1 MAFDFG
7 AALSTAGQV
16 TPALQQAQ
24 ENQRERA
31 RQDVLDKLKSREL
44 QQWVPVRSYATPDGA
59 KHTVYLTPTGYQD
72 KTEEPSFQ
80 DQAKSKLDALQA
92 LYKQKGLPWTPEI
105 AQAAADQVF
114 GLKVGA
120 FKPYPGEAGKP
131 FKGTD
136 GQWYVKGTG
145 PDGQPVEQP
154 MGPNYQPPPSASG
167 ITPEL
172 RQAQLKL
179 QQSKLAL
186 EEAKFKSSQDPN
198 NPVFRLKLRQAQ
210 SSFLRDQAYWMRAQA
225 SVTGTLNGQPLP
237 GANLDAEG
245 RPVGAMFQ
253 GNVKPTSTEIGR
265 ADLAAS
271 ALDQMDT
278 MGEILLSRSDLF
290 GPVAGRTT
298 NFSQWI
304 GSQDPDAQRFQA
316 AARVAADHLAGV
328 FGGRSQAAL
337 QHIYDVIGKNQ
348 TNPEAAIAALDQ
360 MGKAAQII
368 KARGTRKTVGG
379 VPQNADDLKKLTVKM
394 RAPNGQVSSV
404 PADQVE
410 HYKKLGAVV
419 VQ

>member
-7 AALSTAGQV
+7 AALTSAGNV
-16 TPALQQAQ
+16 TPALQQAT
-24 ENQRERA
+24 ENQRARA
-31 RQDVLDKLKSREL
+31 RQDVLDKLKAREL
-44 QQWVPVRSYATPDGA
+44 QEWVPVRSYSGADGS
-59 KHTVYLTPTGYQD
+59 KHTIYLTPTGYQD
-72 KTEEPSFQ
+72 KTDEPSFQ
-80 DQAKSKLDALQA
+80 DQAKSKLDALQQF
-92 LYKQKGLPWTPEI
+92 YKDKGIPWTPEI
-105 AQAAADQVF
+105 AQAAADQIY
-114 GLKVGA
+114 GLKIGS

-131 FKGTD
+131 YKGTD
-136 GQWYVKGTG
+136 GMWYVKGTG
-145 PDGQPVEQP
+145 PDGQPVDQP
-154 MGPNYQPPPSASG
+154 LGPNYQPPPSSSG
-167 ITPEL
+167 LTPEL

-179 QQSKLAL
+179 QQSKLEL
-186 EEAKFKSSQDPN
+186 EEAKFRAAQDPK
-198 NPVFRLKLRQAQ
+198 NPVNQLKLRQAQ
-210 SSFLRDQAYWMRAQA
+210 NSFLRDQAYWMRAQA

-265 ADLAAS
+265 ADLATS

-278 MGEILLSRSDLF
+278 MGEILLSRPDLF
-290 GPVAGRTT
+290 GPVSGRTT
-298 NFSQWI
+298 DVTKWI

-328 FGGRSQAAL
+328 FGGRSKEAL
-337 QHIYDVIGKNQ
+337 EGIYKIIGQNK

-360 MGKAAQII
+360 MAKAATII
-368 KARGTRKTVGG
+368 KKRGTRKVVGG

-410 HYKKLGAVV
+410 HYKSLGAVV